1 MLKNSGE
8 MGRGVYHMFLAMDE
22 SDEIEIKFT
31 SSSTASGRT
40 PTKMTLGGWLWA
52 KDPNPYSTA
61 VFAHEFTHMVQASG
75 DPHGNFSVA
84 SELEARIVEYY
95 IKVELGHELSTS
107 DKKIFELYDKNP
119 DISKEDLKQF
129 RNDYLLNGNL
139 WWPENLGTSLAW
151 MVYRFEPLTQGVGD
165 FVLIQTFKLM
175 GAHFSAESTAP
186 AVPTGRKNMDI
197 YIR

>member
-1 MLKNSGE
+1 VSFGVSGQRLE
-8 MGRGVYHMFLAMDE
+8 A
-22 SDEIEIKFT
+22 EIGLYFYN
-31 SSSTASGRT
+31 ARFYDA
-40 PTKMTLGGWLWA
+40 TLGRFAQADTIIPGA
-52 KDPNPYSTA
+52 GN
-61 VFAHEFTHMVQASG
+61 AHEFTHMVQASG